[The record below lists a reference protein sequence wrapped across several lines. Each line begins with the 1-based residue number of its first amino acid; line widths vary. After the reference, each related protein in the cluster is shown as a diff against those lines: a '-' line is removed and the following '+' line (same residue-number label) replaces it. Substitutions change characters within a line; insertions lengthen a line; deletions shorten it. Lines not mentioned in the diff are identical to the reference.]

1 MISPPQANIKLCTY
15 GVLKAQ
21 NQVIGMI
28 LQITILKVLPKEGVP
43 LVSFPLFNHFLRL
56 SIRLGYNEVCTLR
69 CLWTF
74 ATLESVNLQQTTNL
88 TASRS
93 CLAHMLRS
101 SSRPLASLFSSFD
114 VYRSYRRCRTRRTL
128 SKCFPDLR
136 NSIRSIRLA
145 FQSAKEAHLHYVT
158 VLCKWWS

>member
-1 MISPPQANIKLCTY
+1 MDKVKNTRGGWVSILDGGGVNFCNQRGLPLPPPQLKQKNRLRHLLLLTAPFSLNTCLWMISPPQANIKLCTY

-74 ATLESVNLQQTTNL
+74 ATLECKFTTDNE
-88 TASRS
+88 
-93 CLAHMLRS
+93 
-101 SSRPLASLFSSFD
+101 
-114 VYRSYRRCRTRRTL
+114 
-128 SKCFPDLR
+128 PD
-136 NSIRSIRLA
+136 
-145 FQSAKEAHLHYVT
+145 
-158 VLCKWWS
+158 C